1 MLGHEVGHFLNL
13 NIFNFQNEIVQFLYS
28 KNQNIDINLL
38 QSFVNEITADII
50 GYNLNNPTK
59 FLKAFDK
66 LDERKENFLP
76 LKTVSISE
84 YKCTQKII
92 GKTELLE
99 LIGLSENIVRQS
111 VLIGLRTMTMQ

>member
-1 MLGHEVGHFLNL
+1 MALDEC
-13 NIFNFQNEIVQFLYS
+13 
-28 KNQNIDINLL
+28 IN
-38 QSFVNEITADII
+38 
-50 GYNLNNPTK
+50 
-59 FLKAFDK
+59 
-66 LDERKENFLP
+66 ERKENFLL
-76 LKTVSISE
+76 LKIASISE